1 MKDRVAIILSIAAL
15 VVGLAIF
22 ANAQSRQANPSAV
35 QQGERQPPPPPPPP
49 PFALPRVEHM
59 ARELNLSDAQ
69 TSQIKSILDEARPT
83 VDALMRKLDDAHKQ
97 MEAATANGQF
107 DENQVRALANQQA
120 QTIADLIV
128 EQERVKSKI
137 YNVLTPEQRALSEER
152 HRHPHPPPFAPGEPP
167 PPPPPPPDN

>member
-1 MKDRVAIILSIAAL
+1 MMKDRVAIILSIAAL

-22 ANAQSRQANPSAV
+22 ADAQSRQASPSAV
-35 QQGERQPPPPPPPP
+35 QQGERQPPPPPPP

-97 MEAATANGQF
+97 IEAATANGQF
-107 DENQVRALANQQA
+107 DETQVRALANQQA

-137 YNVLTPEQRALSEER
+137 YNVLTPEQRTLSEER

-167 PPPPPPPDN
+167 PPPDN